1 MRLNDCGPGVCV
13 SNHVCARRMRG
24 AIFNHQLPGKSASLA
39 HRLGSTR
46 ISLGQDYWKGPAHLK
61 TSKVTKRSTLLLD
74 VCFAHADLASR
85 DLRCARTISCIR
97 LTEAI
102 AIFESHWCWSSSPA
116 ALPSDHSQY
125 CGPLRLQ
132 LRYAKYSICGCPA
145 LHS

>member
-13 SNHVCARRMRG
+13 NNHVCARRMRG
-24 AIFNHQLPGKSASLA
+24 AIFNHQLPGNRHHS
-39 HRLGSTR
+39 R
-46 ISLGQDYWKGPAHLK
+46 IAWDQHEDYWEGPTHLK
-61 TSKVTKRSTLLLD
+61 TSVVTKRSTLLLD